1 MWNQVNNIF
10 PPKNSSVRL
19 KCILFFS
26 YVKLS
31 FKKLSEHFRTL
42 KNVLHLW
49 NWIIK
54 KYTYIFF
61 KICFLICETE
71 LLFQEKCSHYFA
83 PYCDELSIN
92 TVNLI
97 CSFVFAQVWR
107 QIQAIRLLC
116 AWTET
121 DVHKKCCQVKDPWW
135 DLSVLLFWQHFT
147 IKVWCIFVFWLPTEP
162 TTKCQAPNNTAVDP
176 VWIHL

>member
-1 MWNQVNNIF
+1 MLERQMFAKKFFLCETEKEKKYSCVKPSKKYF
-10 PPKNSSVRL
+10 PNKNSSVRL

-71 LLFQEKCSHYFA
+71 LIFQEKCSHYFA
-83 PYCDELSIN
+83 PYCDELSVN

-107 QIQAIRLLC
+107 QIQEIRLLC

-121 DVHKKCCQVKDPWW
+121 DVYKKCCQVKDPWW
-135 DLSVLLFWQHFT
+135 DLSVLLFW
-147 IKVWCIFVFWLPTEP
+147 
-162 TTKCQAPNNTAVDP
+162 
-176 VWIHL
+176 